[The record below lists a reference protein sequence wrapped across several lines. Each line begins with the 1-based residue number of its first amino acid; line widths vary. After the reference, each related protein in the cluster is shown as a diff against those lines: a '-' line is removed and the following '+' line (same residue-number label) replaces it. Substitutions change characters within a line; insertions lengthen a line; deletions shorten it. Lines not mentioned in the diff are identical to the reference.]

1 MASINDFFLLFKT
14 INVNIKFKYEDKE
27 DISFKEYYYF
37 EATTLALSI
46 IREKEI
52 SNDISLLT
60 LVEYKALI
68 EVMAIMFDDFNDIEL
83 LKLYN
88 NQLESDIYTK
98 YKPYKFK
105 YHFDIKEFVDTDKTE
120 LKNQI
125 IDKLPFILDN
135 YDFKK
140 IIVKNTKLYDYY
152 EYILEI
158 LNNPNQEVFR
168 STEFMKKMGFLDGIL
183 LALLYAYFTKK
194 YPNID
199 NRFNNTIDYEKS
211 FIYNHPLNK
220 RYHNYALLESS
231 VLQAL
236 GFELLAKMVV
246 SISVDKAFGNAEVLE
261 MKFKYFIDYL
271 MGVLGLDLNGLIE
284 AAKLNKTDGKY
295 FKLIYQEA
303 RYLSYLNGYM
313 LESKIDLEDE
323 YIKVVYFLDKF
334 IKLFVKSD
342 KFSNLIEEKYLFDK
356 KNRLEDV

>member
-1 MASINDFFLLFKT
+1 
-14 INVNIKFKYEDKE
+14 
-27 DISFKEYYYF
+27 
-37 EATTLALSI
+37 
-46 IREKEI
+46 
-52 SNDISLLT
+52 
-60 LVEYKALI
+60 
-68 EVMAIMFDDFNDIEL
+68 
-83 LKLYN
+83 
-88 NQLESDIYTK
+88 
-98 YKPYKFK
+98 
-105 YHFDIKEFVDTDKTE
+105 
-120 LKNQI
+120 
-125 IDKLPFILDN
+125 
-135 YDFKK
+135 
-140 IIVKNTKLYDYY
+140 
-152 EYILEI
+152 
-158 LNNPNQEVFR
+158 
-168 STEFMKKMGFLDGIL
+168 MKKMGFLDGIL
-183 LALLYAYFTKK
+183 LALLYAYFAKK

-231 VLQAL
+231 ALQAI
-236 GFELLAKMVV
+236 GYELLAKMVV

-303 RYLSYLNGYM
+303 RYLSYSNGYM

-334 IKLFVKSD
+334 IKLVVKSD

-356 KNRLEDV
+356 KNRLEDVWCR